1 MGAVAAALDSM
12 DAEQNHIAAAATQH
26 TKTTAPCTK
35 ARHTS
40 MHDTTHSKTLLE
52 DAAIEHEQIV
62 HIVLHHVEDAA
73 QNVDERETV
82 LTAVVQPCRVNS
94 TRACAVPR
102 PGGPGRVGQQGALDV
117 AMDDNTCRE
126 AVREHVVG
134 WQRQRVPALAW
145 MLTAGP
151 SRAPTPSVCCHPSW
165 SLLARSGGCGTDHA
179 VGMELVTAPVH
190 HYPEGTGCGPVRGR
204 WRWGCRGLQ
213 CSGAPARASSSA
225 FQQRKRQ

>member
-1 MGAVAAALDSM
+1 MAAALDSM

-102 PGGPGRVGQQGALDV
+102 PGGR
-117 AMDDNTCRE
+117 
-126 AVREHVVG
+126 
-134 WQRQRVPALAW
+134 
-145 MLTAGP
+145 
-151 SRAPTPSVCCHPSW
+151 
-165 SLLARSGGCGTDHA
+165 
-179 VGMELVTAPVH
+179 
-190 HYPEGTGCGPVRGR
+190 
-204 WRWGCRGLQ
+204 
-213 CSGAPARASSSA
+213 
-225 FQQRKRQ
+225 